1 MWAFVRVILRVVAV
15 ILLAVAVYLVV
26 MQPSAS
32 VANENLLSKVDVGVR
47 CSSVWSQWTNH
58 AKPAALVLNG
68 QPLTSVPQAQSS
80 CASASTTI
88 KRAAGGSVAASLVL
102 TLVSLFRRRPSRSRE
117 FSGSQR

>member
-1 MWAFVRVILRVVAV
+1 VWAWLRVLLRVVAV
-15 ILLAVAVYLVV
+15 ALLAVAVYLIV

-32 VANENLLSKVDVGVR
+32 VASENLLSKVDLGVR

-88 KRAAGGSVAASLVL
+88 KRAAGGSVATSLVL
-102 TLVSLFRRRPSRSRE
+102 TLVSFFRRRSERT
-117 FSGSQR
+117 G